1 MSVRKSREIRLAN
14 IILEQRY
21 LNEQPAPAPGPAPA
35 PSPVPAPSSPTGTT
49 TTISPTPTTTTTTKK
64 ITEKDLDIIPDCSS
78 GKFGVTPETF
88 NEVKVGEY
96 TVHIQ
101 KTPAKNSSPL
111 KCKNTKK

>member
-35 PSPVPAPSSPTGTT
+35 PSSPTGTT
-49 TTISPTPTTTTTTKK
+49 TTIIPTPTTTTTTKK